1 MESNDLRIFY
11 KVAQLGSISRAA
23 EELGYV
29 QSNVTLRIKS
39 LEKELAVP
47 LFVRTNRGVQ
57 LLPDGELLFSYAEKI
72 LALLAEASTVIS
84 QQKTILKIGAPPSI
98 TTGYLTPVFTTEQLS
113 LSVYTRPA
121 EELIAL
127 LLQDKLDLI
136 FLNRFVEQSDII
148 PIFSYTEAIGWLTAH
163 PALSLQDIAHYPIL
177 VSRDKNCPYR
187 KAALAFLKK
196 NNITRYQLIEY
207 DILEPILSSIEANA
221 GISVLPLK
229 LKSEKMFCATDI
241 SLTID
246 PVKIFLYM
254 KNNNMPIA
262 ENIQVF
268 IKSVFNK

>member
-29 QSNVTLRIKS
+29 QSNVTLRIKA

-47 LFVRTNRGVQ
+47 LFIRTNRGVQ

-72 LALLAEASTVIS
+72 LALLAEAATAIS
-84 QQKTILKIGAPPSI
+84 QRKPTVKIGASPSI
-98 TTGYLTPVFTTEQLS
+98 TAGYLASAFTTEQLS

-121 EELIAL
+121 EELISL
-127 LLQDKLDLI
+127 LLQDALDLI
-136 FLNRFVEQSDII
+136 FLNRSVEQSGII
-148 PIFSYTEAIGWLTAH
+148 PIFSYTEAISWLTAN
-163 PALSLQDIAHYPIL
+163 PALSLQDISHYPIL

-196 NNITRYQLIEY
+196 NNITHYKLIEY
-207 DILEPILSSIEANA
+207 DILEPILASIETNSGVA
-221 GISVLPLK
+221 VLPIK
-229 LKSEKMFCATDI
+229 LKTEKMLCATDI
-241 SLTID
+241 SLPLD

-254 KNNNMPIA
+254 KNNKAPIP